1 MFTGDYF
8 MAIDTH
14 AHIFDAQF
22 DEDRIDVINRLI
34 EAKIKKAVVV
44 GFSKET
50 NVLALNLA
58 KEHAFLYPTAGLH
71 PSEANEITESDIL
84 DLEKFI
90 NDNKVYAIGEC
101 GLDYYW
107 VNDNKEKQKWLF
119 TEQIKLAIKYDLP
132 LIIHCR
138 DAVGDVYEILK
149 EYKGKLHFVM
159 HCYSGSSEMAVE
171 FVKLGGMISLGGPVT
186 FKNAKAPKEV
196 AKIVPL
202 DRLLIETDCPYA
214 APYERKDERCE
225 ADDVKTVVQMIAELR
240 GVSEEFV
247 AQKSMENALRVY
259 EINK

>member
-1 MFTGDYF
+1 

-138 DAVGDVYEILK
+138 DAVADVYEILE
-149 EYKGKLHFVM
+149 EYKGKLRFVM

-202 DRLLIETDCPYA
+202 DKLLIETDCPYL
-214 APYERKDERCE
+214 APHPNRGKRNEPSYVRLVLNEIATLREISADE
-225 ADDVKTVVQMIAELR
+225 L
-240 GVSEEFV
+240 EEVLDQNSIKFF
-247 AQKSMENALRVY
+247 KLD
-259 EINK
+259 

>member
-1 MFTGDYF
+1 

-34 EAKIKKAVVV
+34 DAKIKKAVVV

-58 KEHAFLYPTAGLH
+58 KGHAFLYPTAGLH

-119 TEQIKLAIKYDLP
+119 TQQIKLAIKYDLP

-149 EYKGKLHFVM
+149 EYKGKLRFVM

-202 DRLLIETDCPYA
+202 DRLLIETDCPYL
-214 APYERKDERCE
+214 APHPNRGKRNEPSYVRLVLNEIATLREID
-225 ADDVKTVVQMIAELR
+225 AAEL
-240 GVSEEFV
+240 EEVLDQNSIKFF
-247 AQKSMENALRVY
+247 KLD
-259 EINK
+259 

>member
-1 MFTGDYF
+1 

-34 EAKIKKAVVV
+34 DAKIKKAVVV

-58 KEHAFLYPTAGLH
+58 KGHAFLYPTAGLH

-149 EYKGKLHFVM
+149 EYKGKLRFVM

-202 DRLLIETDCPYA
+202 DRLLIETDCPYL
-214 APYERKDERCE
+214 APHPNRGKRNEPSYVRLVLNE
-225 ADDVKTVVQMIAELR
+225 IA
-240 GVSEEFV
+240 
-247 AQKSMENALRVY
+247 ALR
-259 EINK
+259 EIDADELEEVLDQNSIKFFKLD

>member
-1 MFTGDYF
+1 

-138 DAVGDVYEILK
+138 DAVADVYEILK
-149 EYKGKLHFVM
+149 AYKGKLRFVM

-196 AKIVPL
+196 AKTVPL
-202 DRLLIETDCPYA
+202 DRLLIETDCPYL
-214 APYERKDERCE
+214 APHPNRGKRNEPSYVRLVLNEIATLREIDADE
-225 ADDVKTVVQMIAELR
+225 L
-240 GVSEEFV
+240 EEVLDQNSIKFF
-247 AQKSMENALRVY
+247 KLD
-259 EINK
+259 

>member
-1 MFTGDYF
+1 

-149 EYKGKLHFVM
+149 EYKGKFRFVM

-196 AKIVPL
+196 AKTVPL
-202 DRLLIETDCPYA
+202 DRLLIETDCPYL
-214 APYERKDERCE
+214 APHPNRGKRNEPSYVRLVLNEIATLREIDADE
-225 ADDVKTVVQMIAELR
+225 L
-240 GVSEEFV
+240 EEVLDQNSIKFF
-247 AQKSMENALRVY
+247 KLD
-259 EINK
+259 

>member
-1 MFTGDYF
+1 

-138 DAVGDVYEILK
+138 DAVADVYEILK
-149 EYKGKLHFVM
+149 EYKGKLRFVM
-159 HCYSGSSEMAVE
+159 HCYSGSSEMAKE

-196 AKIVPL
+196 AKTVPL
-202 DRLLIETDCPYA
+202 DRLLIETDCPYL
-214 APYERKDERCE
+214 APHPNRGKRNEPSYVRLVLNEIATLREIDSDE
-225 ADDVKTVVQMIAELR
+225 L
-240 GVSEEFV
+240 EEVLDKNSIKFF
-247 AQKSMENALRVY
+247 KLD
-259 EINK
+259 

>member
-1 MFTGDYF
+1 

-14 AHIFDAQF
+14 AHIFDTQF

-138 DAVGDVYEILK
+138 DAVADVYEILK
-149 EYKGKLHFVM
+149 EYKGKLRFVM

-202 DRLLIETDCPYA
+202 DKLLIETDCPYL
-214 APYERKDERCE
+214 APHPNRGKRNEPSYVRLVLNEIATLREISTDE
-225 ADDVKTVVQMIAELR
+225 L
-240 GVSEEFV
+240 EEVLDKNSIKFF
-247 AQKSMENALRVY
+247 KLD
-259 EINK
+259 

>member
-1 MFTGDYF
+1 

-149 EYKGKLHFVM
+149 EYKGKLRFVM

-202 DRLLIETDCPYA
+202 DRLLIETDCPYL
-214 APYERKDERCE
+214 APHPNRGKRNEPSYVRLVLNERATLREISADE
-225 ADDVKTVVQMIAELR
+225 L
-240 GVSEEFV
+240 EEVLDQNSIKFF
-247 AQKSMENALRVY
+247 KLD
-259 EINK
+259 

>member
-1 MFTGDYF
+1 

-71 PSEANEITESDIL
+71 PSEANEITESDII

-138 DAVGDVYEILK
+138 DAVADVYEILK
-149 EYKGKLHFVM
+149 EYKGKLRFVM

-186 FKNAKAPKEV
+186 FKNAKVPKEV
-196 AKIVPL
+196 AKTVPL
-202 DRLLIETDCPYA
+202 DRLLIETDCPYL
-214 APYERKDERCE
+214 APHPNRGKRNEPSYVRLVLNEIATLREISTDE
-225 ADDVKTVVQMIAELR
+225 L
-240 GVSEEFV
+240 EEVLDQNSIKFF
-247 AQKSMENALRVY
+247 KLD
-259 EINK
+259 

>member
-1 MFTGDYF
+1 

-138 DAVGDVYEILK
+138 DAVADVYEILK
-149 EYKGKLHFVM
+149 AYKGKLRFVM

-202 DRLLIETDCPYA
+202 DRLLIETDCPYL
-214 APYERKDERCE
+214 APHPNRGKRNEPSYVRLVLNEIATLREIDADE
-225 ADDVKTVVQMIAELR
+225 L
-240 GVSEEFV
+240 EEVLDQNSIKFF
-247 AQKSMENALRVY
+247 KLD
-259 EINK
+259 

>member
-1 MFTGDYF
+1 

-149 EYKGKLHFVM
+149 EYKGKLRFVM

-202 DRLLIETDCPYA
+202 DRLLIETDCPYLAPHPKRGSLNHSGNLEYTNAVLA
-214 APYERKDERCE
+214 AIWGITP
-225 ADDVKTVVQMIAELR
+225 
-240 GVSEEFV
+240 EEC
-247 AQKSMENALRVY
+247 AHITEENAKRFFRL
-259 EINK
+259 

>member
-1 MFTGDYF
+1 

-71 PSEANEITESDIL
+71 PSEANEINESDII

-149 EYKGKLHFVM
+149 EYKGKLRFVM

-196 AKIVPL
+196 AKTVPL
-202 DRLLIETDCPYA
+202 DRLLIETDCPYL
-214 APYERKDERCE
+214 APHPNRGKRNEPAYVRLVLNE
-225 ADDVKTVVQMIAELR
+225 IA
-240 GVSEEFV
+240 
-247 AQKSMENALRVY
+247 ALR
-259 EINK
+259 EIDVVELEEVLDQNSIKFFKLD

>member
-1 MFTGDYF
+1 

-149 EYKGKLHFVM
+149 AYKGKLRFVM

-202 DRLLIETDCPYA
+202 DRLLIETDCPYL
-214 APYERKDERCE
+214 APHPNRGKRNEPSYVRLVLNEIATLREIDADE
-225 ADDVKTVVQMIAELR
+225 L
-240 GVSEEFV
+240 EEVLDQNSIKFF
-247 AQKSMENALRVY
+247 KLD
-259 EINK
+259 

>member
-1 MFTGDYF
+1 

-138 DAVGDVYEILK
+138 DAVADVYEILK
-149 EYKGKLHFVM
+149 EYKGKLRFVM

-202 DRLLIETDCPYA
+202 DRLLIETDCPYL
-214 APYERKDERCE
+214 APHPNRGKRNEPSYVCLVLNEIATLREIDSDE
-225 ADDVKTVVQMIAELR
+225 L
-240 GVSEEFV
+240 EEV
-247 AQKSMENALRVY
+247 LDQNS
-259 EINK
+259 INFFKLD

>member
-1 MFTGDYF
+1 

-58 KEHAFLYPTAGLH
+58 KGHAFLYPTAGLH

-119 TEQIKLAIKYDLP
+119 TQQIKLAIKYDLP

-149 EYKGKLHFVM
+149 EYKGKLRFVM

-202 DRLLIETDCPYA
+202 DRLLIETDCPYL
-214 APYERKDERCE
+214 APHPNRGKRNEPSYVRLVLNEIATLREID
-225 ADDVKTVVQMIAELR
+225 AAEL
-240 GVSEEFV
+240 EEVLDQNSIKFF
-247 AQKSMENALRVY
+247 KLD
-259 EINK
+259 